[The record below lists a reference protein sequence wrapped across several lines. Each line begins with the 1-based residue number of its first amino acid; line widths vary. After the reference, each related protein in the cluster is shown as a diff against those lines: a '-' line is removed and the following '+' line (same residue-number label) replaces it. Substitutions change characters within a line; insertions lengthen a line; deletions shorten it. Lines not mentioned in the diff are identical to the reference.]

1 MSKKTQENKELAAVW
16 TKLNELE
23 QKIQKTG
30 SEEQQL
36 AANASRAASG
46 YKNKTEETKKQAENL
61 LKELIKI
68 KNEIELNK
76 STIDDITLDI
86 SEKSLTANSDF
97 ELLKSELAEI
107 EKKKTELVNLIEQ
120 LNKFFEENPEIEEKV
135 ENLNSYLTNSTE
147 NSTKISQVLKN
158 AITRKSELDKIYF
171 EIMGSEEKNE
181 ETGETT
187 QIEGKKDELE
197 TAYSDLSERLNNF
210 KKQLSE
216 HQVSSLKSFDEV
228 KTDWEQKF
236 VVLEKEIQE
245 LLPNALTA
253 GLSHAYSIKKELEE
267 KSSIELEKKFKNSI
281 YGLIGIS
288 LIPFIAALV
297 MLINNDSLE
306 DTILKIPRVIF
317 AVLPLYI
324 PVLWL
329 AYSANKK
336 MNLSKR
342 LIEEYTHKEVITKTF
357 EGLSKQIN
365 SIPNSDISGELR
377 VRLLYNL
384 LHVSAENPG
393 KLISDYNKSDH
404 PIIDAIDKSSK
415 LSDAVDRLEKIP
427 GMKKVAKILEIR
439 SEKIMNKQMDKVEE
453 ALDAVVDGS
462 FGIK

>member
-288 LIPFIAALV
+288 LIPLRCSSTASPHNYLSF
-297 MLINNDSLE
+297 NYD
-306 DTILKIPRVIF
+306 IF
-317 AVLPLYI
+317 
-324 PVLWL
+324 
-329 AYSANKK
+329 
-336 MNLSKR
+336 
-342 LIEEYTHKEVITKTF
+342 
-357 EGLSKQIN
+357 Q
-365 SIPNSDISGELR
+365 
-377 VRLLYNL
+377 
-384 LHVSAENPG
+384 
-393 KLISDYNKSDH
+393 
-404 PIIDAIDKSSK
+404 
-415 LSDAVDRLEKIP
+415 
-427 GMKKVAKILEIR
+427 
-439 SEKIMNKQMDKVEE
+439 
-453 ALDAVVDGS
+453 
-462 FGIK
+462 